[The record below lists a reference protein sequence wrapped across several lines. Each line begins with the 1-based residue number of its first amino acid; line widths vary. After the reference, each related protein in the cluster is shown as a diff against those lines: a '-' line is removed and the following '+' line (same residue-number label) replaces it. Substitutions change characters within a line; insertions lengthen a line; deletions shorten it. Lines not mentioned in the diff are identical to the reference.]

1 MEETITNQFNN
12 EDNNE
17 DNNEV
22 NNEVNNEPN
31 LRLSETFID
40 LEAGLYSLEPEPEPE
55 VETSSI
61 KNRFLHGD
69 ITTVLKA
76 SDPKILTSEELQ
88 QIKNDIEK
96 NTNYSSYKEGMDAIN
111 APENLISRLRNA
123 FDTFEL
129 KTGRKGMTYSEM
141 REMFG

>member
-17 DNNEV
+17 DNND
-22 NNEVNNEPN
+22 PN

-40 LEAGLYSLEPEPEPE
+40 LEAGLYSLEPEPE

>member
-12 EDNNE
+12 QDNNEDNNE
-17 DNNEV
+17 DNND
-22 NNEVNNEPN
+22 PN

-40 LEAGLYSLEPEPEPE
+40 LEAGLYSLEPEPE